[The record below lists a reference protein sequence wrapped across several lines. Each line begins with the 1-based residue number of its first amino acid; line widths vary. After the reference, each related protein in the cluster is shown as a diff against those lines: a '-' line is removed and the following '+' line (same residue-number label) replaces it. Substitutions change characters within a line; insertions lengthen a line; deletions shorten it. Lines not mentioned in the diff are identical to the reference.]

1 MGVNSLEGEVR
12 LRFGIVNMHS
22 FAAHP
27 AQVKSALGCK
37 NAWRFGRRGT
47 RSPIPFIF
55 RTTCPRLEEMEAADS
70 NIC

>member
-27 AQVKSALGCK
+27 AQVKSALGRK
-37 NAWRFGRRGT
+37 NAWRFGRRRASLPHT
-47 RSPIPFIF
+47 VHF
-55 RTTCPRLEEMEAADS
+55 
-70 NIC
+70 